1 MLEHNQFACCHTAG
15 RTRRGLVK
23 LECLSQR
30 LPQQS
35 QIVLIESGLSRKTGI
50 HESVSN
56 IQAIGNRIF
65 APHLT
70 LLVGS
75 ILFIRDGTAGN
86 GVFRNENRVQRIRK
100 RQLNRSTD
108 LPAVNFHSHNSTE
121 CTNVIKVPA
130 HESRQFTRLFQ
141 IFRKFIGRWQ
151 SDGIISLLVH
161 VIQNNGIL
169 EIDPVIHAIL
179 IFQLNII
186 TYLAFQADIRNYAF
200 SCFRINS
207 RHVPGIGVSIRIC
220 ILRIKNEHEIVTC
233 HGSIS
238 SFFVLSENYFVSSF
252 VFSPSEPVSFLSAF
266 WKKACIC

>member
-30 LPQQS
+30 LPKQS

-65 APHLT
+65 APHRTHLGN
-70 LLVGS
+70 V
-75 ILFIRDGTAGN
+75 LFIRDGTAGN
-86 GVFRNENRVQRIRK
+86 GMFRNENRGQRIRK
-100 RQLNRSTD
+100 RQLNRSAD
-108 LPAVNFHSHNSTE
+108 LPTVDIRCHDCAK
-121 CTNVIKVPA
+121 CTDIVKIPA
-130 HESRQFTRLFQ
+130 HESRQFARLFQ
-141 IFRKFIGRWQ
+141 LFREFFGRRQ
-151 SDGIISLLVH
+151 SGGIISFLVQ

-169 EIDPVIHAIL
+169 EVDPVIHAIL

-238 SFFVLSENYFVSSF
+238 SFFVLSEHYFVSSF
-252 VFSPSEPVSFLSAF
+252 VFSSSEPVSFLSAF